1 MRAPAGAVDH
11 AVDNIEIAP
20 ASLLVVRAAAHQAVA
35 RLPRSLLG
43 EVVLQQLDHGRQSL
57 TDLAVGEILRPR
69 DQFTGEEI
77 QLAGGYFHLGHIR
90 YGAVTDPP
98 HKARVS

>member
-20 ASLLVVRAAAHQAVA
+20 ASLFIVRAATHQTVA

-43 EVVLQQLDHGRQSL
+43 EVVLQQLYHGRQSL
-57 TDLAVGEILRPR
+57 TDLAVGEVLRP
-69 DQFTGEEI
+69 
-77 QLAGGYFHLGHIR
+77 
-90 YGAVTDPP
+90 
-98 HKARVS
+98 